1 MPASLWGLP
10 VLPHLCREPW
20 KILMDQFVDADDF
33 MWMSGK
39 HKSAAGPAACADCP
53 SGTYSP
59 TSAAAAS
66 NACLAC
72 PSDSSSPAGSA
83 AAAACACNAVSA
95 PGESSAQAGVSRE
108 QPRRREQRV
117 SADLVYVYLVRA
129 LGTRRGGSGGA
140 GRRGECDSRDPGDG
154 LIRSGAR
161 CWSCTKR

>member
-1 MPASLWGLP
+1 MPASLWGLS

-20 KILMDQFVDADDF
+20 KIPMDQFVDADDF

-39 HKSAAGPAACADCP
+39 HKSAAGPAACAD
-53 SGTYSP
+53 
-59 TSAAAAS
+59 
-66 NACLAC
+66 C

-129 LGTRRGGSGGA
+129 LGTRRGGI
-140 GRRGECDSRDPGDG
+140 GDG
-154 LIRSGAR
+154 CAEVDKG
-161 CWSCTKR
+161 CTLCL